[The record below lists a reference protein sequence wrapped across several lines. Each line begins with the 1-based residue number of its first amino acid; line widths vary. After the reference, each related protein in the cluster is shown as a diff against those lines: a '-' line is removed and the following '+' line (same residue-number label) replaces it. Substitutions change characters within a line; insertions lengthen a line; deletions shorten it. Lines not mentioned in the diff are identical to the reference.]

1 MVVTIVQWL
10 NGRLEN
16 FSLQKLGGHAQSG
29 LPRPVAEPE
38 EGMART
44 PVLMRHTQ
52 FLLSERLR
60 PSLSQ

>member
-16 FSLQKLGGHAQSG
+16 SLQKLGGHAQGG
-29 LPRPVAEPE
+29 LPRPVAELE